1 MLNSDFA
8 LMVAK
13 TNRIGDI
20 KGSDILV
27 NAGQIN
33 RYYSE
38 TSRVYLE
45 EAIPRLKMS
54 LNNTLDLGNLSFLMR
69 NVYFGKVT
77 DPNTVDV
84 NGDGL
89 IQAQVING
97 QAVETEHPV
106 WGGRVVTDLSVGY
119 KINKSIR
126 LTVGANNIFD
136 VYRILTMVL

>member
-1 MLNSDFA
+1 
-8 LMVAK
+8 
-13 TNRIGDI
+13 
-20 KGSDILV
+20 
-27 NAGQIN
+27 
-33 RYYSE
+33 
-38 TSRVYLE
+38 
-45 EAIPRLKMS
+45 
-54 LNNTLDLGNLSFLMR
+54 MR

-119 KINKSIR
+119 KFNKSIR

-136 VYRILTMVL
+136 VYPDLNYGPVNAKDHLVLMLTEILLIRQHLQQLIFPIRISLYTPEMYLSLV